1 MLSALFLIN
10 QKGEIVIYRF
20 YRDDVTLSAANAFR
34 LQVRCVRCSVRD
46 NHSAGRH
53 SPRMSNPNVT

>member
-34 LQVRCVRCSVRD
+34 LQVRLLSSQA
-46 NHSAGRH
+46 HAG
-53 SPRMSNPNVT
+53 